1 VTGWAMDA
9 SLALAWALPD
19 ERIAAAD
26 AFFERIA
33 VDDVRVPAVF
43 WYEIAGAVAVSV
55 KRKRLALADARRL
68 LDVFSRLPVKTDA
81 QTGQPSLV
89 PLGATAQAHDLS
101 AYDAAYLELAARRG
115 LGLAT
120 LDDRLASAAKRA
132 GIEVF
137 RPGARSR

>member
-1 VTGWAMDA
+1 MTGWAMDA

-19 ERIAAAD
+19 ERVDAAD
-26 AFFERIA
+26 AFFRRMA

-43 WYEIAGAVAVSV
+43 WYEIANAIAVSA
-55 KRKRLALADARRL
+55 RRRRIALADARRL

-81 QTGQPSLV
+81 QIGQPSLV
-89 PLGATAQAHDLS
+89 PLGATARAHDLS
-101 AYDAAYLELAARRG
+101 SYDAAYLELAARRG

-120 LDDRLASAAKRA
+120 LDDRLAAAAKRA

-137 RPGARSR
+137 RPGAR